1 MKLGLKSILFT
12 DKSKVILD
20 QALYSGTTFLTILI
34 FARTL
39 QAYDFGVFVSIQ
51 LYTFLLM
58 GISSAFVI
66 QPMQVLY
73 GAHKENKSYL
83 STTVLM
89 QLGVMLITFFAVS
102 FIFFLDR
109 YYDFG
114 WSMVLFP
121 AGAYA
126 IATMLFDYV
135 RKRLL
140 VENKMDRLL
149 VIELLVTFSQIA
161 AAAISYFLE
170 LNISQVLIL
179 MTLGFLPSIVF
190 FIGYLINSTYIKTES
205 LDFLKTHFKQAQ
217 WLAPTAIVQWLT
229 SNFFVATSGLILGVE
244 ALGAFRLVQTLF
256 GLINVLLQGIESYV
270 LPQASIRFQQSKQV
284 AYEYLKTLIVKTIFP
299 VVIILLV
306 MFVFADQIILL
317 AGGNAYITYGFVIRW
332 MVILYVIILIN
343 YPVRMLIRLHEM
355 NHLFLSG
362 YIISFALSLST
373 GSYLLSNF
381 QLTGA
386 IIGLGLNQLVLFAI
400 WQYSLHKKERSL
412 WKSFT

>member
-1 MKLGLKSILFT
+1 MKFGLKSILFT

-58 GISSAFVI
+58 SISSAFVV

-73 GAHKENKSYL
+73 GTYKENKSYL
-83 STTVLM
+83 SATVLM

-102 FIFFLDR
+102 FIYFLDR

-121 AGAYA
+121 TGAYA

-140 VENKMDRLL
+140 VENKMNKLL

-170 LNISQVLIL
+170 LSISQVLVL

-190 FIGYLINSTYIKTES
+190 FIGNLINSTYIKTES

-284 AYEYLKTLIVKTIFP
+284 AYNYIKTLIVKTIFP

-317 AGGNAYITYGFVIRW
+317 AGGKAYITYGFVIRW

-373 GSYLLSNF
+373 ASYLLSNF

>member
-1 MKLGLKSILFT
+1 MKFGLRNILFT
-12 DKSKVILD
+12 DKTKVILD

-58 GISSAFVI
+58 SISSAFVV

-73 GAHKENKSYL
+73 GTYKENKSYL
-83 STTVLM
+83 SATVLM

-102 FIFFLDR
+102 FIYFLDR

-140 VENKMDRLL
+140 VENKMNKLL
-149 VIELLVTFSQIA
+149 IIEVLVTFSQIA

-170 LNISQVLIL
+170 LSISQVLIL

-190 FIGYLINSTYIKTES
+190 FIGNLINSKYIKTES

-317 AGGNAYITYGFVIRW
+317 AGGKAYITYGFVIRW

-373 GSYLLSNF
+373 ASYLLSNF

>member
-1 MKLGLKSILFT
+1 M
-12 DKSKVILD
+12 
-20 QALYSGTTFLTILI
+20 TILI

-39 QAYDFGVFVSIQ
+39 QTYDFGVFVSIQ

-58 GISSAFVI
+58 SISSAFVV

-73 GAHKENKSYL
+73 GTYKENKSYL
-83 STTVLM
+83 SATVLM

-102 FIFFLDR
+102 FIYFLDR

-126 IATMLFDYV
+126 ITTILFDYV

-140 VENKMDRLL
+140 VENKMNKLL
-149 VIELLVTFSQIA
+149 VIESMVTFSQIA

-170 LNISQVLIL
+170 LSISNVLLL
-179 MTLGFLPSIVF
+179 MTMAFLPSIVY
-190 FIGYLINSTYIKTES
+190 FIGNLINSKYIKTES

-317 AGGNAYITYGFVIRW
+317 AGGKAYITYGFVIRW

-373 GSYLLSNF
+373 ASYLLSNF

-386 IIGLGLNQLVLFAI
+386 IIGLGLNQLVLFVI

>member
-1 MKLGLKSILFT
+1 MKFGLRNILFT
-12 DKSKVILD
+12 DKTKVILD
-20 QALYSGTTFLTILI
+20 QVLYSGTTFLTILI

-58 GISSAFVI
+58 SISSAFVV

-73 GAHKENKSYL
+73 GTHKENKSYL
-83 STTVLM
+83 SATVLM
-89 QLGVMLITFFAVS
+89 QLGVILITFFAVS
-102 FIFFLDR
+102 FIYFLDR

-140 VENKMDRLL
+140 VENKMNKLL
-149 VIELLVTFSQIA
+149 VIESLVTFSQIA

-170 LNISQVLIL
+170 LSISQVLIL

-190 FIGYLINSTYIKTES
+190 FIGYLINSKYITTES

-317 AGGNAYITYGFVIRW
+317 AGGKAYITYGFVIRW

-373 GSYLLSNF
+373 ASYLLSNF

>member
-1 MKLGLKSILFT
+1 M
-12 DKSKVILD
+12 
-20 QALYSGTTFLTILI
+20 
-34 FARTL
+34 
-39 QAYDFGVFVSIQ
+39 
-51 LYTFLLM
+51 
-58 GISSAFVI
+58 
-66 QPMQVLY
+66 
-73 GAHKENKSYL
+73 
-83 STTVLM
+83 
-89 QLGVMLITFFAVS
+89 
-102 FIFFLDR
+102 
-109 YYDFG
+109 
-114 WSMVLFP
+114 
-121 AGAYA
+121 
-126 IATMLFDYV
+126 
-135 RKRLL
+135 
-140 VENKMDRLL
+140 
-149 VIELLVTFSQIA
+149 
-161 AAAISYFLE
+161 
-170 LNISQVLIL
+170 
-179 MTLGFLPSIVF
+179 GFLPSIIF
-190 FIGYLINSTYIKTES
+190 FIGNLINSKYIKTES

-229 SNFFVATSGLILGVE
+229 SNFFVATSGLNLGVE

-306 MFVFADQIILL
+306 MFVFSDQIILL
-317 AGGNAYITYGFVIRW
+317 AGGKAYITYGFVIRW

-362 YIISFALSLST
+362 YITSFALSLST
-373 GSYLLSNF
+373 ASYLLSNF

-386 IIGLGLNQLVLFAI
+386 IIGLGLNQLVLFVI

>member
-12 DKSKVILD
+12 DKTKVILD

-58 GISSAFVI
+58 SISSAFVV

-73 GAHKENKSYL
+73 GTYKENKSYL
-83 STTVLM
+83 SATVLM

-140 VENKMDRLL
+140 VENKMNKLL

-170 LNISQVLIL
+170 LSISQVLLL

-317 AGGNAYITYGFVIRW
+317 AGGKAYISYGFVIRW
-332 MVILYVIILIN
+332 MVILYVIILVN

-373 GSYLLSNF
+373 ASYLLSNF

-386 IIGLGLNQLVLFAI
+386 IIGLGLNQLVLFVI

>member
-1 MKLGLKSILFT
+1 MKFGLKSILFT
-12 DKSKVILD
+12 YKTKVILD

-39 QAYDFGVFVSIQ
+39 QTYDFGVFASIQ

-58 GISSAFVI
+58 SISSAFVV

-73 GAHKENKSYL
+73 GTYKENKSYL
-83 STTVLM
+83 SATVLM
-89 QLGVMLITFFAVS
+89 QLGVMLMIFFAVS
-102 FIFFLDR
+102 FIYFLDR

-121 AGAYA
+121 SGAYA

-140 VENKMDRLL
+140 VENKMNKLL

-170 LNISQVLIL
+170 LSISQVLIL
-179 MTLGFLPSIVF
+179 MTWGFLPSIVF
-190 FIGYLINSTYIKTES
+190 FIGNLINSTYIKTES

-284 AYEYLKTLIVKTIFP
+284 AYEYIKTLIVKTIFP

-317 AGGNAYITYGFVIRW
+317 AGGKAYITYGFVIRW

-373 GSYLLSNF
+373 ASYLLSHF

>member
-1 MKLGLKSILFT
+1 MKLGLKSILST
-12 DKSKVILD
+12 DKTKVVLD

-58 GISSAFVI
+58 SISSAFVV

-73 GAHKENKSYL
+73 GTYKENKSYL
-83 STTVLM
+83 SATVLM
-89 QLGVMLITFFAVS
+89 QLGVILITFFAVS
-102 FIFFLDR
+102 FIYFLDR

-140 VENKMDRLL
+140 VENKMNKLL

-170 LNISQVLIL
+170 LNISQVLVL

-190 FIGYLINSTYIKTES
+190 FIGNLINSTYIKTES

-317 AGGNAYITYGFVIRW
+317 AGGKAYITYGFVIRW

-373 GSYLLSNF
+373 ASYLLSNF

-400 WQYSLHKKERSL
+400 WQYSLLKKERSL

>member
-1 MKLGLKSILFT
+1 MKYGLKSTLFT
-12 DKSKVILD
+12 DKTKVILD

-51 LYTFLLM
+51 LYTLLLM
-58 GISSAFVI
+58 SISSAFVV

-73 GAHKENKSYL
+73 GTYKENRAYL
-83 STTVLM
+83 SATVLM

-102 FIFFLDR
+102 FIYFLDK

-140 VENKMDRLL
+140 VENKMNKL
-149 VIELLVTFSQIA
+149 VIMELLVTFSQIA

-170 LNISQVLIL
+170 LSISQVLIL

-190 FIGYLINSTYIKTES
+190 FIGNLINSTYIKTES

-317 AGGNAYITYGFVIRW
+317 AGGKAYITYGFVIRW

-373 GSYLLSNF
+373 ASYLLSNF

>member
-1 MKLGLKSILFT
+1 MKFGLKSTLFT
-12 DKSKVILD
+12 DKTKVILD

-58 GISSAFVI
+58 SISSAFVV

-73 GAHKENKSYL
+73 GTYKENKSYL
-83 STTVLM
+83 SATVLM
-89 QLGVMLITFFAVS
+89 QLGVMLMTFFAVS

-109 YYDFG
+109 FYDFG

-140 VENKMDRLL
+140 VENKMNKLL

-170 LNISQVLIL
+170 LSISQVLIL

-190 FIGYLINSTYIKTES
+190 FIGNLINSTYIKTES

-317 AGGNAYITYGFVIRW
+317 AGGKAYITYGFVIRW
-332 MVILYVIILIN
+332 MVILYVIILVN

-362 YIISFALSLST
+362 YIISFVLSLST
-373 GSYLLSNF
+373 ASYLLSNF

>member
-1 MKLGLKSILFT
+1 MKFGPKSILFT
-12 DKSKVILD
+12 DKTKVILD

-58 GISSAFVI
+58 SISSAFVV

-73 GAHKENKSYL
+73 GTYKENKSYL
-83 STTVLM
+83 SATVLM
-89 QLGVMLITFFAVS
+89 QLGVMLMTFFAVS
-102 FIFFLDR
+102 FIYFLDR

-114 WSMVLFP
+114 WSMIIFP
-121 AGAYA
+121 ACAYA

-140 VENKMDRLL
+140 VENKMNKLL
-149 VIELLVTFSQIA
+149 VIESMVTFSQIA

-170 LNISQVLIL
+170 LSISQVLIL
-179 MTLGFLPSIVF
+179 LTLGFLPSIVF
-190 FIGYLINSTYIKTES
+190 FIGNLINSKYIKTES

-317 AGGNAYITYGFVIRW
+317 AGGKAYITYGFVIRW
-332 MVILYVIILIN
+332 MVVLYVIILVN

-362 YIISFALSLST
+362 YIISFVLSLST
-373 GSYLLSNF
+373 ASYLLSNF

>member
-1 MKLGLKSILFT
+1 MKFGLKSTLFT
-12 DKSKVILD
+12 DKTKVILD
-20 QALYSGTTFLTILI
+20 QALYSGTTFLIILI

-39 QAYDFGVFVSIQ
+39 QTYDFGVFVSIQ

-58 GISSAFVI
+58 SISSAFVV

-73 GAHKENKSYL
+73 GTYKENKSYL
-83 STTVLM
+83 SATVLM
-89 QLGVMLITFFAVS
+89 QLGVILITFFAVS
-102 FIFFLDR
+102 FIYILDR

-140 VENKMDRLL
+140 VENKMNKLV

-170 LNISQVLIL
+170 LSISQVLLL

-317 AGGNAYITYGFVIRW
+317 AGGKAYITYGFVIRW

-373 GSYLLSNF
+373 ASYLLSNF

-386 IIGLGLNQLVLFAI
+386 IIGLGLNQLVLFVI
-400 WQYSLHKKERSL
+400 WQYSLHKRERSL

>member
-1 MKLGLKSILFT
+1 MKFGLKSTLFT
-12 DKSKVILD
+12 DKTKVILD
-20 QALYSGTTFLTILI
+20 QALYSGTTFLIILI

-39 QAYDFGVFVSIQ
+39 QTYDFGVFVSIQ

-58 GISSAFVI
+58 SISSAFVV

-73 GAHKENKSYL
+73 GTYKENKSYL
-83 STTVLM
+83 SATVLM
-89 QLGVMLITFFAVS
+89 QLGVMLITFFAVC
-102 FIFFLDR
+102 FIYFLDR

-140 VENKMDRLL
+140 VENKMNKLV

-170 LNISQVLIL
+170 LSISQVLLL

-317 AGGNAYITYGFVIRW
+317 AGGKAYITYGFVIRW

-373 GSYLLSNF
+373 ASYLLSNF

-386 IIGLGLNQLVLFAI
+386 IIGLGLNQLVLFVI

>member
-1 MKLGLKSILFT
+1 MS
-12 DKSKVILD
+12 
-20 QALYSGTTFLTILI
+20 
-34 FARTL
+34 
-39 QAYDFGVFVSIQ
+39 
-51 LYTFLLM
+51 
-58 GISSAFVI
+58 ISSAFVV

-73 GAHKENKSYL
+73 GTHKENKSYL
-83 STTVLM
+83 SATVLM

-102 FIFFLDR
+102 FIYFLDR

-140 VENKMDRLL
+140 VENKMNKLL
-149 VIELLVTFSQIA
+149 VIEVLVAFSQIA
-161 AAAISYFLE
+161 SAAISYFLE
-170 LNISQVLIL
+170 LSISQVLVL

-190 FIGYLINSTYIKTES
+190 FIGNLINSTYIKTES
-205 LDFLKTHFKQAQ
+205 LGFLKTHFKQAQ

-229 SNFFVATSGLILGVE
+229 SNFFVATSGLLLGVE

-284 AYEYLKTLIVKTIFP
+284 AYNYIKTLIVKTIFP

-317 AGGNAYITYGFVIRW
+317 AGGKAYITYGFVIRW

-373 GSYLLSNF
+373 ASYLLSNF

>member
-1 MKLGLKSILFT
+1 MKFGLKSILFT
-12 DKSKVILD
+12 DKTKVILD

-58 GISSAFVI
+58 SISSAFVV

-73 GAHKENKSYL
+73 GTYKENKSYL
-83 STTVLM
+83 SATVLM

-102 FIFFLDR
+102 IICFLDR

-126 IATMLFDYV
+126 IATILFDYV

-140 VENKMDRLL
+140 VENKMNKLL

-170 LNISQVLIL
+170 LSISQVLIL

-317 AGGNAYITYGFVIRW
+317 AGGKAYITYGFVIRW
-332 MVILYVIILIN
+332 MVILYVIILVN

-362 YIISFALSLST
+362 YIISFVLSLST
-373 GSYLLSNF
+373 ASYLLSNF

>member
-1 MKLGLKSILFT
+1 MKFGLKSILFT
-12 DKSKVILD
+12 DKTKVILD

-58 GISSAFVI
+58 SISSAFVV

-73 GAHKENKSYL
+73 GTYKENKSYL
-83 STTVLM
+83 SATVLM

-102 FIFFLDR
+102 FIYFLDR

-140 VENKMDRLL
+140 VVNKMNKLL

-170 LNISQVLIL
+170 LSISQVLIL

-190 FIGYLINSTYIKTES
+190 FIGYLINSKYIKTES

-229 SNFFVATSGLILGVE
+229 SNFFVATSGLLLGIE
-244 ALGAFRLVQTLF
+244 AIGAFRLVQTLF
-256 GLINVLLQGIESYV
+256 GFINVLLQGIESYV
-270 LPQASIRFQQSKQV
+270 LPQASIRFQQSKQA
-284 AYEYLKTLIVKTIFP
+284 AYNYIKTLIIKTIFP

-317 AGGNAYITYGFVIRW
+317 AGGKAYITYGFVIRW
-332 MVILYVIILIN
+332 MVILYVIILVN

-362 YIISFALSLST
+362 YIISFVLSLST
-373 GSYLLSNF
+373 ASYLLSNF

>member
-1 MKLGLKSILFT
+1 MS
-12 DKSKVILD
+12 
-20 QALYSGTTFLTILI
+20 
-34 FARTL
+34 
-39 QAYDFGVFVSIQ
+39 
-51 LYTFLLM
+51 
-58 GISSAFVI
+58 ISSAFVV

-73 GAHKENKSYL
+73 GTYKENRAYL
-83 STTVLM
+83 SATVLI

-102 FIFFLDR
+102 FIYFLDR

-126 IATMLFDYV
+126 IATMLFDYI

-140 VENKMDRLL
+140 VENKMNKLL

-161 AAAISYFLE
+161 AAAISYLLE
-170 LNISQVLIL
+170 LSISQVLLL

-190 FIGYLINSTYIKTES
+190 FIGNLINSTYIKTES

-317 AGGNAYITYGFVIRW
+317 AGGKAYITYGFVIRW

-373 GSYLLSNF
+373 ASYLLSNF

>member
-1 MKLGLKSILFT
+1 MKFGLKSTLFT
-12 DKSKVILD
+12 DKTKVILD

-58 GISSAFVI
+58 SISSAFVV

-73 GAHKENKSYL
+73 GTYKENKSYL
-83 STTVLM
+83 SATVLM
-89 QLGVMLITFFAVS
+89 QLGVMLITFFSVS
-102 FIFFLDR
+102 IIYFLDR

-121 AGAYA
+121 AGAYS
-126 IATMLFDYV
+126 IATILFDYV

-140 VENKMDRLL
+140 VENKMNKLL
-149 VIELLVTFSQIA
+149 VIESMVTFSQIA
-161 AAAISYFLE
+161 AAAISYLLE
-170 LNISQVLIL
+170 LSISQVLIL

-190 FIGYLINSTYIKTES
+190 FIGNLINSTYIKTES

-256 GLINVLLQGIESYV
+256 GLINVLIQGIESYV

-317 AGGNAYITYGFVIRW
+317 AGGKAYITYGFVIRW
-332 MVILYVIILIN
+332 MVLLYVIILVN

-373 GSYLLSNF
+373 ASYLLSNF

>member
-1 MKLGLKSILFT
+1 MKFGLKSTLFT
-12 DKSKVILD
+12 DKTKVILD
-20 QALYSGTTFLTILI
+20 QAFYSGTTFLTILI

-39 QAYDFGVFVSIQ
+39 QTYDFGVFVSIQ

-58 GISSAFVI
+58 SISSAFVV

-73 GAHKENKSYL
+73 GTYKENKSHL
-83 STTVLM
+83 SATVLM
-89 QLGVMLITFFAVS
+89 QLGVILITFFAVS
-102 FIFFLDR
+102 FIYFLDR

-126 IATMLFDYV
+126 IATVLFDYV

-140 VENKMDRLL
+140 VENKMNKLL
-149 VIELLVTFSQIA
+149 VIEVFVTFSQIA

-170 LNISQVLIL
+170 LNISQVLVL

-190 FIGYLINSTYIKTES
+190 FIGNLINSTYIKTES

-317 AGGNAYITYGFVIRW
+317 AGGKAYITYGFVIRW

-373 GSYLLSNF
+373 ASYLLSNF

>member
-1 MKLGLKSILFT
+1 MKFGLKSTLFT
-12 DKSKVILD
+12 DKTKVILD

-39 QAYDFGVFVSIQ
+39 QTYDFGVFVSIQ

-58 GISSAFVI
+58 SISSAFVV

-73 GAHKENKSYL
+73 GTHKENRSYL
-83 STTVLM
+83 STTLLM
-89 QLGVMLITFFAVS
+89 QLGVMIITFFAVS
-102 FIFFLDR
+102 FIYFLDR

-140 VENKMDRLL
+140 VENKMNKLL
-149 VIELLVTFSQIA
+149 VIESMVTFSQIA

-190 FIGYLINSTYIKTES
+190 FIGNLINSKYIKTES

-270 LPQASIRFQQSKQV
+270 LPQASIRFQQSKQA
-284 AYEYLKTLIVKTIFP
+284 AYNYIKTLIIKTIFP

-317 AGGNAYITYGFVIRW
+317 AGGKAYITYGFVIRW
-332 MVILYVIILIN
+332 MVILYVIILVN

-373 GSYLLSNF
+373 ASYLLSNF
-381 QLTGA
+381 QLRGA